1 MPKLFLPSILSL
13 AAFTVYLLTAAPF
26 NLYLDA
32 PRFVSAIVTLGVG
45 NPPEPLYIMLAKLF
59 TYIPVGSYIF
69 RIQVFSALT
78 AAVTLMFVYKLTLK
92 LIEETSSGVLLKS
105 KDGVL
110 KQTLAGVFALLSLGF
125 SYQFWSQA
133 GNVENFILVAAVEA
147 VILWL
152 VFRADNKRRV
162 FVGLCVTAFI
172 FGLATGTNPVIAS
185 VVPAIVLMMWY
196 RRRYISFQQ
205 WIVWVSIGTVAVVL
219 VHLYIPIR
227 AAANPFLNYWRATDF
242 ESVWNLSTGAGL
254 NVYVPELGRIN
265 GFTGSPEVFFKSAF
279 NYFKHIFLSFAVIIV
294 PFAVAGGLYLWR
306 KSKYYFYLLVSILIT
321 NFIFSGLYFSGNQ
334 ESWFLV
340 SEVVVAVLAGAGFY
354 YLTTEPQ
361 HILPENIGTAGRSVK
376 LKIPHGFRHY
386 SRYIL
391 VVALVPLVVWFGP
404 LNRVKLNITGDYIDN
419 LYRPMQEKAILFGSS
434 DLFDSASFYVH
445 DVPGPHHKPNV
456 VPVTDNMFYIFQ
468 WYRDNLATTSGLKMP
483 DGSKLKYNSAG
494 EYSRFVEE
502 FFEKNMDS
510 HKIYV
515 TIPAMRNN
523 FLLVYGGD
531 DQGGSLKLDEKK
543 YKLIPQGMVYQVVPV
558 SDEETQPKLENFEYS
573 FKTPN
578 FPYQKPL
585 MLERVYNTELT
596 GLINEYAYSLV
607 AAGDYYLK
615 QGTETEKVFEFY
627 QRAYEFSPN
636 NVETISRL
644 GNYFGQA
651 LGDHT
656 KAAEFFEKALKIEP
670 RNVSLL
676 FNLSL
681 ALENSG
687 KIDKAIA
694 TLNKVLQNSRG
705 NEQIAALAKS
715 RLEALKSATPSA
727 TATASGSIN
736 LPPGS
741 QVYQSEALNLQFSYP
756 KGFKV
761 TEENGIVRVTN
772 ELRGKDGLTID
783 FSSHKMAENDSI
795 EKLMELTPLK
805 AEGIPLGSQNI
816 TIPGF
821 QAVGK
826 TIGSGEHIT
835 FVILMKRNNQGFVLK
850 VYPGDSNK
858 NTDFSQILGTVRTLK

>member
-1 MPKLFLPSILSL
+1 MILSL
-13 AAFTVYLLTAAPF
+13 AAFVVYLVTAAPF
-26 NLYLDA
+26 NLFLDA

-59 TYIPVGSYIF
+59 TYLPFGSYIF

-78 AAVTLMFVYKLTLK
+78 AAVTLIFAYKLTLK
-92 LIEETSSGVLLKS
+92 LIEDTSNGVILKS
-105 KDGVL
+105 KDGKL
-110 KQTLAGVFALLSLGF
+110 KQTLAGVFALLSLAF

-133 GNVENFILVAAVEA
+133 QNVENFILVLLIEA
-147 VILWL
+147 IILWL
-152 VFRADNKRRV
+152 VFKANSQKSV
-162 FVGLCVTAFI
+162 FIGLCLIAVI

-185 VVPAIVLMMWY
+185 VIPAILIMMWY
-196 RRRYISFQQ
+196 RRKYVSFEQ
-205 WIVWVSIGTVAVVL
+205 WIVWVAIGTVAVVA

-265 GFTGSPEVFFKSAF
+265 GFTGSPEVFFKSSF
-279 NYFKHIFLSFAVIIV
+279 NYFKHLFLTFAVIIL
-294 PFAVAGGLYLWR
+294 PFIVLGGWYLWR
-306 KSKYYFYLLVSILIT
+306 KSKYYFYLLVSILIA
-321 NFIFSGLYFSGNQ
+321 NFIFSGFYFSGNQ
-334 ESWFLV
+334 ESWFLISDSV
-340 SEVVVAVLAGAGFY
+340 FVILAGAGFY
-354 YLTTEPQ
+354 YLTTEPEK
-361 HILPENIGTAGRSVK
+361 IFMGKV
-376 LKIPHGFRHY
+376 KIPKGYHHY

-391 VVALVPLVVWFGP
+391 IVALLPLIVWFGT

-419 LYRPMQEKAILFGSS
+419 LYRPIGSEKAILFGSS

-445 DVPGPHHKPNV
+445 DVPGSHYKPNV
-456 VPVTDNMFYIFQ
+456 VPVTDNMFYIFE
-468 WYRDNLATTSGLKMP
+468 WYRKNLSDAGLKMP
-483 DGSKLKYNSAG
+483 DGSKLKYNSAE
-494 EYSRFVEE
+494 EYSRFVEDL
-502 FFEKNMDS
+502 FEKNMNT

-543 YKLIPQGMVYQVVPV
+543 FKLIPQGMVYQVV
-558 SDEETQPKLENFEYS
+558 SIDDQDTEPKLENFDYT

-585 MLERVYNTELT
+585 MLERVYNTEVT
-596 GLINEYAYSLV
+596 GLTNEYAYSLV
-607 AAGDYYLK
+607 AAGDYFLK
-615 QGTETEKVFEFY
+615 QNTETDKVLEFY

-636 NVETISRL
+636 NVETISRV

-651 LGDHT
+651 VGDHA
-656 KAAEFFEKALKIEP
+656 KAAEFFEKALKLEP

-681 ALENSG
+681 AYENSG

-694 TLNKVLQNSRG
+694 TLNKVLQSSKGNS
-705 NEQIAALAKS
+705 QMTQLAKG
-715 RLEALKSATPSA
+715 RLEALKNASPSA
-727 TATASGSIN
+727 GASGSGT
-736 LPPGS
+736 LQLSPGS
-741 QVYQSEALNLQFSYP
+741 SVYTNAQMNLQFAYP

-761 TEENGIVRVTN
+761 TERGDTVGVTN
-772 ELRGKDGLTID
+772 GFKGKDELTID
-783 FSSHKMAENDSI
+783 FSAHKLAESDNI
-795 EKLMELTPLK
+795 EKLLELTPLK
-805 AEGIPLGSQNI
+805 TEGVPLGSQPI
-816 TIPGF
+816 TISGF

-835 FVILMKRNNQGFVLK
+835 FVILMKRNDQGFVLK

-858 NTDFSQILGTVRTLK
+858 NADFSQILGTVKTLK